1 MSHTLFSEEKSAEDF
16 LPDTKVPTPP
26 PPEPESDEGEPED
39 FGVTPSDKEV
49 EQTGSQMFVDD
60 APKLLDS
67 VDAKDWRKRNNKRE
81 VGQRG
86 KDKAPRKK
94 APLSEKRLA
103 SLAKAREASK
113 AKAAA
118 RRAEKMKESGK
129 KLPEK
134 VELVVEEKPTNT
146 TNPKRG
152 TYVDLTNTTL
162 VEKNVQ
168 NGVSGVSVQKEAVPE
183 PPPSPPKLT
192 RQKAERSEVQSPV
205 AAKRQYSMEE
215 FEAFAKMF
223 GSRQAAEQLPQ
234 QPIVEQPPPRRRQ
247 TAGEAMEHRS
257 RRDARSL
264 KPPPKRQ
271 PKNQQP
277 LQATDVQ
284 KPYNAWDDYFL

>member
-1 MSHTLFSEEKSAEDF
+1 MSHQLFNDEKSAEDF

-26 PPEPESDEGEPED
+26 PPEPESEDEGSPED
-39 FGVTPSDKEV
+39 FGITPSAEEIKEV
-49 EQTGSQMFVDD
+49 EGNMFVND
-60 APKLLDS
+60 APKLLDT

-103 SLAKAREASK
+103 ALAKAREASK

-118 RRAEKMKESGK
+118 SRAAKGGK
-129 KLPEK
+129 HPDK
-134 VELVVEEKPTNT
+134 VELKVEEIPKEEPTPPT
-146 TNPKRG
+146 ERKG
-152 TYVDLTNTTL
+152 TYVDLTNTKL
-162 VEKNVQ
+162 VNKNNQ
-168 NGVSGVSVQKEAVPE
+168 QGVGDVGAKSIPD
-183 PPPSPPKLT
+183 PPPSPPKLVREKT
-192 RQKAERSEVQSPV
+192 KKPEVQSPV
-205 AAKRQYSMEE
+205 AQKRQYSMEE

-223 GSRQAAEQLPQ
+223 GARQAQEPHAS
-234 QPIVEQPPPRRRQ
+234 QPTPPPPRPKS
-247 TAGEAMEHRS
+247 TAGSVMEYRT

-264 KPPPKRQ
+264 KPARREP

-277 LQATDVQ
+277 LQATDVK